1 MFDRLEKDGML
12 YSYLSASIFM
22 VYALMSLG
30 YSPGHHLILKAVK
43 GMKKLV
49 TVCQGRM
56 YAENSTSTVWDT
68 ALVSYASQKAGK
80 KQEDPVITKS
90 FSYLLNRQQMKKA
103 DWAIHNRHAAPGGFG
118 FSDINTNNPDCDDT
132 QIVLKAIPRT
142 YAPVQWKRG
151 FHWLLSMQNRDG
163 GFSAFEKIKITS
175 CFDIC
180 RLNLRRMQR
189 SIHRL
194 PILQAGCFIS
204 LVLKRKTC
212 HHPFTGKKINVS
224 SGS

>member
-1 MFDRLEKDGML
+1 MFDRLEKDGTL

-43 GMKKLV
+43 GMKQLV
-49 TVCQGRM
+49 TDCGGRK

-68 ALVSYASQKAGK
+68 ALVSYASQRAGRT
-80 KQEDPVITKS
+80 QDDPVIKKS
-90 FSYLLNRQQMKKA
+90 FTYLLNRQQMNKA

-118 FSDINTNNPDCDDT
+118 FSDLNTNNPDCDDT
-132 QIVLKAIPRT
+132 QIVLKAIPQT

-151 FHWLLSMQNRDG
+151 FDWLLSMQNRDG

-175 CFDIC
+175 CFVIS
-180 RLNLRRMQR
+180 RSNLLRMR
-189 SIHRL
+189 PLIL
-194 PILQAGCFIS
+194 LLLILQVVCSTLS
-204 LVLKRKTC
+204 LLKRTTS
-212 HHPFTGKKINVS
+212 HHSCKGKKIIV
-224 SGS
+224 